1 MMVTQLSLLA
11 TSAQETQTAQLLE
24 QLRDIH
30 QPEPVSWWPLAPGWW
45 IIIALVILIAT
56 LFIIKAILKKRH
68 YRYVH
73 LAVKELK
80 QLKQTN
86 EETRWL
92 AKSHNVMRRLSLCY
106 VPEDKIGRMNQQEW
120 QAFLQATSKQPI
132 NNQTR
137 NDQILSEQTL
147 NAFVDLPY
155 KPASYSETLD
165 KDAILTE
172 VTQWAEGLPEQAK
185 QWLNQH
191 QTQSNTKELIKDTVK
206 STVKESSN
214 V

>member
-1 MMVTQLSLLA
+1 MVTQLSLLA

-45 IIIALVILIAT
+45 IIIALVVLIAA

-68 YRYVH
+68 YRYVR

-92 AKSHNVMRRLSLCY
+92 AKSHNLMRRLSLCY

-120 QAFLQATSKQPI
+120 QSFLQATSKQST
-132 NNQTR
+132 NNQT
-137 NDQILSEQTL
+137 LSEQTL

-165 KDAILTE
+165 KDAILNE

-191 QTQSNTKELIKDTVK
+191 QTQSNIKELTKDTVK
-206 STVKESSN
+206 STVKESSD

>member
-1 MMVTQLSLLA
+1 MMLTQLSLLA
-11 TSAQETQTAQLLE
+11 TSAQETQTAQLLK

-45 IIIALVILIAT
+45 IIIGLVVLIAA

-68 YRYVH
+68 YRYVR

-80 QLKQTN
+80 QLKQAN

-92 AKSHNVMRRLSLCY
+92 ARSHNVMRRLSLCY
-106 VPEDKIGRMNQQEW
+106 VPEDKIGSMNQQEW
-120 QAFLQATSKQPI
+120 QAFLQATSKQSL
-132 NNQTR
+132 NNQT
-137 NDQILSEQTL
+137 LSEQTI
-147 NAFVDLPY
+147 NAFADLPY
-155 KPASYSETLD
+155 KPANYSETLD
-165 KDAILTE
+165 KDAILNE
-172 VTQWAEGLPEQAK
+172 VTQWAEGLPEHAK

-191 QTQSNTKELIKDTVK
+191 QTRSNTKDTVK
-206 STVKESSN
+206 STVKESSD

>member
-1 MMVTQLSLLA
+1 MLTQLSLLA
-11 TSAQETQTAQLLE
+11 TSTQETQTAQLLE

-45 IIIALVILIAT
+45 IIIALVVLIAA

-68 YRYVH
+68 YRYVR

-86 EETRWL
+86 KESRWL
-92 AKSHNVMRRLSLCY
+92 AKSHNLMRRLSLCY
-106 VPEDKIGRMNQQEW
+106 VPEDKIGRMSQQEW
-120 QAFLQATSKQPI
+120 QAFLQATSKQSL
-132 NNQTR
+132 NKQT
-137 NDQILSEQTL
+137 LSEQTI

-165 KDAILTE
+165 KDAILNE

-185 QWLNQH
+185 QWLNQY
-191 QTQSNTKELIKDTVK
+191 QTRSNTKDTVK
-206 STVKESSN
+206 STVKESSD